1 MLIFPTPKLS
11 PLTGS
16 VGYGGGA
23 TGLSTHSGTPKYS
36 LFFNDEDDYIKT
48 GDFETDPSISAF
60 VFAGWV
66 KFVNGPNQCA
76 IIAPSN
82 ATGIQ
87 LRWTSDTVNRIENTN
102 SAFLCTSDA
111 TTWSNDTWYHYAASY
126 DGTNK
131 RLYQN
136 GTMIGKNGNQT
147 PLGQNTGD
155 WKMGQNYNGSS
166 HNGYYVHSMLYLKN
180 TVGGMAS
187 DSGFTVPTDSYD
199 PDNTWSNDRRFLV
212 GMGPTTTTDY
222 GGSSNWTAV
231 GDVTVVNDH
240 PWA

>member
-1 MLIFPTPKLS
+1 M
-11 PLTGS
+11 

-36 LFFNDEDDYIKT
+36 LFFEDEGDYIKT
-48 GDFETDPSISAF
+48 SEWNAHPAFSHF

-76 IIAPSN
+76 VIAPWN
-82 ATGIQ
+82 ATGLQ

-102 SAFLCTSDA
+102 SAFLCTSNA

-126 DGTNK
+126 DGTDK

-136 GTMIGKNGNQT
+136 GTMIGKNADTTALNQT
-147 PLGQNTGD
+147 TGG
-155 WKMGQNYNGSS
+155 WYMGRNYNGAS
-166 HNGYYVHSMLYLKN
+166 HNGFYVHSMIYIKN
-180 TVGGMAS
+180 STAGMS
-187 DSGFTVPTDSYD
+187 DDNGFTVPSDSYSTTED
-199 PDNTWSNDRRFLV
+199 HSGNRRFLV

-222 GGSSNWTAV
+222 KDEGTWTAH
-231 GDVTVVNDH
+231 GDVAVVNDH

>member
-11 PLTGS
+11 PLTGM

-23 TGLSTHSGTPKYS
+23 TGLSTQSGTPKYS
-36 LFFNDEDDYIKT
+36 LFFNDEDDYIKSAASYN
-48 GDFETDPSISAF
+48 PSVSQFA
-60 VFAGWV
+60 FAGWV

-82 ATGIQ
+82 GTGLQ

-102 SAFLCTSDA
+102 SAFLCTSDT
-111 TTWSNDTWYHYAASY
+111 TTWSNNTWYHYAASY

-131 RLYQN
+131 RLFQN
-136 GTMIGKNGNQT
+136 GTMIGKNANGTALNQA
-147 PLGQNTGD
+147 TGD

-166 HNGYYVHSMLYLKN
+166 HNGFYVHSMLYLKD
-180 TVGGMAS
+180 TPGGMAS
-187 DSGFTVPTDSYD
+187 DNGFTVPSDSYD
-199 PDNTWSNDRRFLV
+199 TTDNWNGDRKFLV
-212 GMGPTTTTDY
+212 GMGPTTTTNY
-222 GGSSNWTAV
+222 GNGTWTAV
-231 GDVTVVNDH
+231 GDVAVVNDH